1 MSLNCVLPRD
11 RVLHDDAVLDCS
23 YLTFDNDGDANSL
36 VSRGGFRGDRRLALV
51 CQLVASDRLER
62 WLSRRSSFR
71 TSRSVS
77 TREVASRLPPISIAD
92 SDDEDALGGWVSPVS
107 LSPGS
112 QDKLRRCWRLV
123 LEGDGPLSM
132 GRDIHISLA
141 QRTRSADCRPPSLV
155 SPGEEEAYAKVVTA
169 SSKFSG
175 REAFNEFTV
184 TMEDRIRALR
194 NESEVEKGKAEVR
207 RLTEELRVVKEET
220 RKKTGEAMLLKD
232 EWQRARRERAAF
244 ETEVAALGTKVAE
257 LEAGRDRDIQK
268 RWVGKKKEESAE
280 IQLHEVVANLDLLNE
295 IKKEGLVV
303 DEEIIRLKEMVKDCE
318 AIASL
323 AAVPDWS
330 VAGLDLPQVSE
341 DSVVNDEAAD
351 SSSGEGVS
359 S

>member
-1 MSLNCVLPRD
+1 
-11 RVLHDDAVLDCS
+11 
-23 YLTFDNDGDANSL
+23 
-36 VSRGGFRGDRRLALV
+36 
-51 CQLVASDRLER
+51 
-62 WLSRRSSFR
+62 
-71 TSRSVS
+71 
-77 TREVASRLPPISIAD
+77 
-92 SDDEDALGGWVSPVS
+92 
-107 LSPGS
+107 
-112 QDKLRRCWRLV
+112 
-123 LEGDGPLSM
+123 
-132 GRDIHISLA
+132 
-141 QRTRSADCRPPSLV
+141 
-155 SPGEEEAYAKVVTA
+155 
-169 SSKFSG
+169 
-175 REAFNEFTV
+175 
-184 TMEDRIRALR
+184 MEDRIRALR

-232 EWQRARRERAAF
+232 EWQRARCERAAF

-257 LEAGRDRDIQK
+257 LEAGRDRDIRKGSRAARREVANGFREILASLEK

-303 DEEIIRLKEMVKDCE
+303 DEDIVRLKEMVKDCE

-323 AAVPDWS
+323 ASVPDWS

-351 SSSGEGVS
+351 SSSSEGAS